1 MSHRARFETT
11 IKNMDIA
18 KRALTRNN
26 IAFCESGTRLTLQ
39 TGAYRETEI
48 DTRTGVVT
56 GADTDQNV
64 SATNDN
70 IGSLRQMYSVEER
83 LEMHFKVGTSV
94 TSQFTRM
101 NDNQKVVVLCC
112 SKEA

>member
-1 MSHRARFETT
+1 MSHRARFETS

-18 KRALTRNN
+18 KRALVKSG
-26 IAFCESGTRLTLQ
+26 IAFRESGTRLTLQ
-39 TGAYRETEI
+39 TGAYHGTEI
-48 DTRTGVVT
+48 DTRSGVVT

-64 SATNDN
+64 SATNDT

-94 TSQFTRM
+94 TNQFTRM
-101 NDNQKVVVLCC
+101 KGNQKVVVLCC

>member
-1 MSHRARFETT
+1 
-11 IKNMDIA
+11 MDIA
-18 KRALTRNN
+18 KRALARNN
-26 IAFCESGTRLTLQ
+26 VAFRESGATLTLQ
-39 TGAYRETEI
+39 SGAYRDTVI
-48 DTRTGVVT
+48 DTRTGTVT
-56 GADTDQNV
+56 GADTDHNA
-64 SATNDN
+64 SATNDT

-101 NDNQKVVVLCC
+101 KGNQKVVVLCC